1 MTHIES
7 GELQA
12 YLDEE
17 VAAGSRA
24 QIDRHLRACTEC
36 ATEVKELRAASS
48 LFASL
53 LHAADAAAPVMQA
66 RAIVAAQR
74 TDTPRKRMAF
84 SRSALAKAAVL
95 MLGFA
100 ALASAAI
107 PGSPVRAW
115 ISDAL
120 RGSRPAVVPTPAPVE
135 VSPSAAAPAATPGTD
150 EAALSIEP
158 ADGRVLILL
167 SGVTGET
174 TIRVRLVDS
183 DRALVQTSGGAA
195 HARFRTGPGRIEVL
209 GIEKGEVT
217 IEMPRSVIDAR
228 VEVDGRVL
236 FQKDHDQ
243 LRLSEPRLP
252 GANSEFVFK
261 AGQ

>member
-24 QIDRHLRACTEC
+24 QINRHLQACTEC
-36 ATEVKELRAASS
+36 ATELQELRAASS
-48 LFASL
+48 LFAAL
-53 LHAADAAAPVMQA
+53 LHAADAAAPVMRA
-66 RAIVAAQR
+66 RAMVAAQR
-74 TDTPRKRMAF
+74 TDIPRRRMAF
-84 SRSALAKAAVL
+84 SRAALARAAMF

-100 ALASAAI
+100 ALASAAM

-115 ISDAL
+115 IGDAL
-120 RGSRPAVVPTPAPVE
+120 RGSRPAVAPTPVE
-135 VSPSAAAPAATPGTD
+135 VSTPAAAPAETPGTD

-183 DRALVQTSGGAA
+183 ERALVQTSNGAA

-252 GANSEFVFK
+252 GSNSEFVFK
-261 AGQ
+261 AGH